1 MKFEKDK
8 AVAFT
13 GYRTAKI
20 LKTSNNPHLIDEI
33 NSNLEKHILALH
45 EEGYDTFI
53 SGMSEGFDLLSAGA
67 VIRVRMKHPQIKLLI
82 AIPFMGQEL
91 SYSPQ
96 DKQLYDIIYQLAN
109 KVVLISDDYHERA
122 FLDRNDFMLN
132 NSSAIIC
139 YYDGQRGGT
148 MYTYNRAVKSDMK
161 IINLCNYP
169 TV

>member
-1 MKFEKDK
+1 
-8 AVAFT
+8 
-13 GYRTAKI
+13 
-20 LKTSNNPHLIDEI
+20 
-33 NSNLEKHILALH
+33 
-45 EEGYDTFI
+45 
-53 SGMSEGFDLLSAGA
+53 MSEGFDLLSAGA

-96 DKQLYDIIYQLAN
+96 DKQLYDVIYQLAN
-109 KVVLISDDYHERA
+109 EVVLISDDYHERA

-148 MYTYNRAVKSDMK
+148 MYTYNRAAKSEK
-161 IINLCNYP
+161 RIINLCNYP
-169 TV
+169 TA